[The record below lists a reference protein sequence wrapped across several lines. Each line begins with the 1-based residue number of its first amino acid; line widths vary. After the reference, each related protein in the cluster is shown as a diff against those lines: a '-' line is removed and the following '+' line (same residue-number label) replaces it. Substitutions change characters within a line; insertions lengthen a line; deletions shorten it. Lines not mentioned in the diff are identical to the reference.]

1 MSFRKNC
8 FRRFINQPSTVGC
21 KDAAF
26 RDLAMA
32 VRSDMRVMDGAT
44 FRSASALLPALLSGL
59 LLLMRP

>member
-1 MSFRKNC
+1 
-8 FRRFINQPSTVGC
+8 
-21 KDAAF
+21 
-26 RDLAMA
+26 MA